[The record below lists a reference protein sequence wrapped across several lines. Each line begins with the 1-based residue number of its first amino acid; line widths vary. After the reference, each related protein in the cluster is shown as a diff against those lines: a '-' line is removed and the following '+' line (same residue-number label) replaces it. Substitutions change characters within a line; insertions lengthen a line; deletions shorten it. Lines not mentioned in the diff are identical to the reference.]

1 MKDFV
6 RVAAAVPRVRPADV
20 TGNLES
26 VRRVYADAVKAGAQA
41 VVFPELCLTGYT
53 CADLFYQ
60 PSLLSAAAGA
70 LADFIAFTRTFGDA
84 ASAPLAAVGLPVR
97 LQGRIFNCAAVVAGG
112 RLLGVVPKTYLP
124 STHEFYES
132 RWFASALEATATE
145 VALCGQTVPFGNDLV
160 FDAGAAV
167 YGVEICEDMWTAN
180 PPSTRLTLHGANV
193 ILNLSGSNELIG
205 KTDYRRQLVVGQSAR
220 CLAAYVY
227 AGAGVGESTTDLVF
241 GGHTLI
247 AENGTLLAEGER
259 FVRGEHLTLADLDV
273 GFLDFDRSANFAYRQ
288 AARTTSAVRR
298 IGSFDSVD
306 SHSDGR
312 SITTLLRSVD
322 PHPFVPAASAD
333 RRARCEEILAIQS
346 TGLATRLEAI
356 GCRDVVIGLSGGL
369 DSALA
374 LLVCVEAF
382 DRLGLARR
390 GIHCFTMPGFGTT
403 SRTKGNAEK
412 LCEGLGVPLET
423 IDITPMARQH
433 LKDLGRD
440 ESVKDIT
447 YENTQARGR
456 TYLLMDKANQLG
468 GIVIGTGDL
477 SELALGWCTY
487 NGDHMSMYGVN
498 SGVPKTLVKYIVRWY
513 ADRLLDEGDS
523 GLSFH
528 PSSLVVR
535 RSLLDILDTPVSPEL
550 LPANEDGTIAQVT
563 EDKVGPYE
571 LHDFFLYHYL
581 RRGASKK
588 KLAFL
593 ANIAFAGSYTPEVIA
608 KWLDVFVRRFYQ
620 QQFKRT
626 CMPDGPKVGSIN
638 LSPRGD
644 WRMPS
649 DARPI

>member
-26 VRRVYADAVKAGAQA
+26 VKRVYADAVKAGAQA

-220 CLAAYVY
+220 CLAAYVS

-288 AARTTSAVRR
+288 AANATPPVRR
-298 IGSFDSVD
+298 IGAGQMKDEVSS
-306 SHSDGR
+306 
-312 SITTLLRSVD
+312 LLRRVD
-322 PHPFVPAASAD
+322 PHPFVPAEGAD
-333 RRARCEEILAIQS
+333 RNARCEEILAIQS

-356 GCRDVVIGLSGGL
+356 RCRDVVVGLSGGL

-382 DRLGLARR
+382 DRLGLDRK
-390 GIHCFTMPGFGTT
+390 GIHAFTMPGFGTT
-403 SRTKGNAEK
+403 TRTKGNAEL

-440 ESVKDIT
+440 ESVQDIT

-456 TYLLMDKANQLG
+456 TYLLMNKANQLG

-498 SGVPKTLVKYIVRWY
+498 AGVPKTLVKYIVRWY
-513 ADRLLDEGDS
+513 ADTHHASRVL
-523 GLSFH
+523 H
-528 PSSLVVR
+528 

-550 LPANEDGTIAQVT
+550 LPANADGTIAQVT

-571 LHDFFLYHYL
+571 LHDFFLYHFL
-581 RRGASKK
+581 RRGASKEK
-588 KLAFL
+588 IAFL
-593 ANIAFAGSYTPEVIA
+593 ANVAFRDTYDPAFVA
-608 KWLDVFVRRFYQ
+608 KWLDVFFRRFYQ
-620 QQFKRT
+620 QQFKRS
-626 CMPDGPKVGSIN
+626 CMPDGPKVGSLN

-649 DARPI
+649 DAVL